1 MVSAEQPQMSLMTSG
16 IPCVFSGK
24 GAGSR
29 WLSCLENTVVA
40 MNMVYSTGA
49 AAGLLFVLIKSQKSP

>member
-16 IPCVFSGK
+16 IPCVSSGK